1 MKIISKRQAEIYI
14 DKYSYDMLK
23 IIFTNEELIEN
34 KISKANFIV
43 KEIIDAYITK
53 SKDENAVMVFI
64 CQPIHEILS
73 IIIQL
78 SVILSNNEFNLIFI
92 PGEIYEII
100 DFLSD
105 NDLNY
110 RFNIYNY
117 NIDIIPIDNDLIS
130 LEKENNFIKLY
141 LNEDISPINDFAI
154 SFLKLEACFGKIKH
168 KYIKGSRAKIF
179 NDILQQKENEANL
192 QNTEEVFG
200 MFVFDRNIDFITPFT
215 SNYTYEGLI
224 DENYGINKGN
234 IIIDETYFSEK
245 ELKNGNSN
253 YYKKMLYSLS
263 SNTNEFFSKVRCMN
277 YLDANKYLLQLRQY
291 FSEKT
296 KERKNNNDL
305 QTIQKTIVDI
315 KEFVE
320 YYRGPI
326 LINTK
331 FMTEIFNENIKE
343 DNKIYRSKES
353 TFLSGKIPLN
363 IETFYGDYMSEKKD
377 LIKIL
382 NLMCIESLTQEGIK
396 NYNNLKRDILNI
408 YGYQNL
414 FLLRDLESMKLL
426 KDKNLAKKSEMLLS
440 YQQICSKLN
449 LINPN
454 FNKEKITDCSY
465 IYQGYCPIILR
476 LIELAIE
483 GKWNKMKDLLNTIPG
498 ETIIPPDENEIL
510 KQNKKIKTIFVVFIG
525 GISYT
530 EIEGI
535 RYINLKLKQMYDSSK
550 ENINS
555 RIQLIIV
562 TDEILNRKKIFNNLG
577 KKFSQKYTYKKY
589 YNDNRISTSDKK

>member
-1 MKIISKRQAEIYI
+1 
-14 DKYSYDMLK
+14 
-23 IIFTNEELIEN
+23 
-34 KISKANFIV
+34 
-43 KEIIDAYITK
+43 
-53 SKDENAVMVFI
+53 
-64 CQPIHEILS
+64 
-73 IIIQL
+73 
-78 SVILSNNEFNLIFI
+78 
-92 PGEIYEII
+92 
-100 DFLSD
+100 
-105 NDLNY
+105 
-110 RFNIYNY
+110 
-117 NIDIIPIDNDLIS
+117 
-130 LEKENNFIKLY
+130 
-141 LNEDISPINDFAI
+141 
-154 SFLKLEACFGKIKH
+154 
-168 KYIKGSRAKIF
+168 
-179 NDILQQKENEANL
+179 
-192 QNTEEVFG
+192 
-200 MFVFDRNIDFITPFT
+200 
-215 SNYTYEGLI
+215 
-224 DENYGINKGN
+224 
-234 IIIDETYFSEK
+234 
-245 ELKNGNSN
+245 
-253 YYKKMLYSLS
+253 
-263 SNTNEFFSKVRCMN
+263 MN

-589 YNDNRISTSDKK
+589 YNDNRISTSDKKW